1 MEEMQQV
8 ENIEEVE
15 TVQETETVEVVE
27 QVESVESS
35 EKKKALLIKLSSLG
49 DVVFNIPLANALK
62 DAGYE
67 VTWLVSERGI
77 QVVENNPCVDKVILA
92 PVQKWRKRGLKF
104 ENFKEYLTLIKQLR
118 DEKFDVA
125 IDSQMILKSMVWT
138 MFCGAKRRIIAKDAR
153 EGSIIGGNEWIEK
166 IFDKENPIVLNYLKF
181 ATHLDCFPSEIK
193 VTLPPRSEMV
203 VKKVDNL
210 LANVDKTKPL
220 AVIAPATTWVAK
232 HWNKNHWR
240 NVVNEL
246 EDNYSLVFTGGPND
260 KELIDYIRNGK
271 HTSLAGKTDLMDL
284 VEVFSRARVV
294 LAPDSG
300 SAHLAWASRNPAV
313 VTIFTCT
320 PKGLLAPYGDKKK
333 YIAVGGEGL
342 GCQPCFRRKCTRR
355 KNKNICCD
363 FPCPNDVVKVV
374 QGLKLL

>member
-1 MEEMQQV
+1 MEEMEKV
-8 ENIEEVE
+8 EIS
-15 TVQETETVEVVE
+15 
-27 QVESVESS
+27 ESVENVQNEEIT
-35 EKKKALLIKLSSLG
+35 EKKKVLLIKLSSLG

-77 QVVENNPCVDKVILA
+77 QVVEGNPCVDKVILA
-92 PVQKWRKRGLKF
+92 PVQKWRKRGLKL
-104 ENFKEYLTLIKQLR
+104 ENFKEYFALIKQLR
-118 DEKFDVA
+118 EEKFDIA

-166 IFDKENPIVLNYLKF
+166 IFDKETPIVLNYLKF
-181 ATHLDCFPSEIK
+181 ATHLDCFPKDVK
-193 VTLPPRSEMV
+193 VSLPPRSEMV

-210 LANVDKTKPL
+210 LAEVDKTKPL

-232 HWNKNHWR
+232 HWNKDHWR
-240 NVVNEL
+240 NVVNEI
-246 EDNYSLVFTGGPND
+246 EDNYSIVFTGGPND
-260 KELIDYIRNGK
+260 AELIDYIRNGK
-271 HTSLAGKTDLMDL
+271 HISLAGKTDMMDL
-284 VEVFSRARVV
+284 VEVFSRAKVV
-294 LAPDSG
+294 ISPDSG
-300 SAHLAWASRNPAV
+300 SAHLAWASGNPAV

-342 GCQPCFRRKCTRR
+342 ACQPCFRRKCTRHR
-355 KNKNICCD
+355 NKNICTD

>member
-8 ENIEEVE
+8 ENIDEVE
-15 TVQETETVEVVE
+15 TVQAEPEGETVEVVDN
-27 QVESVESS
+27 SV
-35 EKKKALLIKLSSLG
+35 KKKVLLIKLSSLG

-77 QVVENNPCVDKVILA
+77 QVVEGNPCVDKVILA

-104 ENFKEYLTLIKQLR
+104 ENFKEYFALIKQLR

-125 IDSQMILKSMVWT
+125 IDSQMILKSMIWT
-138 MFCGAKRRIIAKDAR
+138 MFCGAKRRIVAKDAR
-153 EGSIIGGNEWIEK
+153 EGSILGGNEWIEK

-181 ATHLDCFPSEIK
+181 ATHLDCFPKDIK
-193 VTLPPRSEMV
+193 VSLPPRSELI
-203 VKKVDNL
+203 VKKIDNL
-210 LANVDKTKPL
+210 LADVDKTKPL

-232 HWNKNHWR
+232 HWNKDYWR

-246 EDNYSLVFTGGPND
+246 EDDYSIVFTGGPND

-271 HTSLAGKTDLMDL
+271 HISLAGKTDLMDL
-284 VEVFSRARVV
+284 VEVFSRAKVV

-300 SAHLAWASRNPAV
+300 SAHLAWASANPAV

-342 GCQPCFRRKCTRR
+342 GCQPCFRRKCPRR
-355 KNKNICCD
+355 KNKNICMD
-363 FPCPNDVVKVV
+363 FPSPNDVVKVV
-374 QGLKLL
+374 QGLNLL